1 LSLRNKRAEWQEY
14 HVTAAVVY
22 LETVVDLDERADSD
36 PRRVSASATLSAVLD
51 DGRRITL
58 IDDRGWGSTGLW
70 ETTTVGE
77 IEDTA
82 RTVVGPDEPAEGQ
95 THEEMAAAHWTHLAA
110 VLGERGV
117 VTGPDAL
124 RTLPHA
130 VVLGDRLQNGLTG

>member
-1 LSLRNKRAEWQEY
+1 LSTIPAEWQEY
-14 HVTAAVVY
+14 RVTAAVVH

-36 PRRVSASATLSAVLD
+36 PRRVSASATLSAILD

-58 IDDRGWGSTGLW
+58 LDDRGWGGTGLW

-95 THEEMAAAHWTHLAA
+95 THEVMAAAHWTHLAV

-117 VTGPDAL
+117 ATGPDAL
-124 RTLPHA
+124 RTLPHV
-130 VVLGDRLQNGLTG
+130 VVLSDRLRNALTG